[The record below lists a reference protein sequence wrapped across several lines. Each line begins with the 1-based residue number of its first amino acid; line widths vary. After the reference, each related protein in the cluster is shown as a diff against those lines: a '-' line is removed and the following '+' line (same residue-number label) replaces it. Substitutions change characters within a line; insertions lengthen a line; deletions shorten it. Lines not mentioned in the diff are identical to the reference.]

1 MNIHKFNDYLLE
13 KKFNMNITN
22 NYIEILNYLSID
34 HFDSNLIKIKYLNGI
49 IKIIGNNLI
58 IKRLLKDFIIV
69 KGDIKKIEWLN

>member
-69 KGDIKKIEWLN
+69 KGDIKKIEN

>member
-69 KGDIKKIEWLN
+69 KGDIKKIEW

>member
-34 HFDSNLIKIKYLNGI
+34 HFDSNLIKIKYLN
-49 IKIIGNNLI
+49 
-58 IKRLLKDFIIV
+58 
-69 KGDIKKIEWLN
+69 

>member
-34 HFDSNLIKIKYLNGI
+34 HFDSNLIIIKYLNGI

-69 KGDIKKIEWLN
+69 KGDIKKIEW

>member
-34 HFDSNLIKIKYLNGI
+34 QFDSNLIKIKYLNGI

-69 KGDIKKIEWLN
+69 KGDIKKIEW